1 MKRYKQTE
9 IADVA
14 EILKKD
20 GVISVPTDTVYGIC
34 ASINSHK
41 GYEKLINIKNRPNS
55 KPFPIMCLNKE
66 QVKNI
71 AIINSDVEKLIDLFM
86 PGPITL
92 ILNKKPN
99 ILLHIIRTGTE
110 KDNKV
115 AIRIASS
122 EVLKQLIQKLGCPI
136 FLTSANKS
144 GNPVCKSLDEIEEKL
159 PSLDGIIEGNVSLD
173 QASTII
179 DCTSNK
185 YKIEREGPILLENIN
200 EELKLHKTNK
210 KLAPGA
216 KEF

>member
-1 MKRYKQTE
+1 MKRYKQSE

-66 QVKNI
+66 QIKNI
-71 AIINSDVEKLIDLFM
+71 AIINFDVEKLIDLFM

-99 ILLHIIRTGTE
+99 VLLHINRTGTE

-115 AIRIASS
+115 AIRLASS

-144 GNPVCKSLDEIEEKL
+144 GNQVCNSLDEIETAL
-159 PSLDGIIEGNVSLD
+159 PNLDGILEGEISYRK
-173 QASTII
+173 ASTIV
-179 DCTSNK
+179 DCTNNTLT
-185 YKIEREGPILLENIN
+185 IQREGPISLDNIR
-200 EELKLHKTNK
+200 EKLKI
-210 KLAPGA
+210 
-216 KEF
+216 

>member
-9 IADVA
+9 IAEAA

-41 GYEKLINIKNRPNS
+41 GYKKLINIKNRPNS

-99 ILLHIIRTGTE
+99 ILLHINRTGTE

-115 AIRIASS
+115 AIRLASS
-122 EVLKQLIQKLGCPI
+122 EVLIKLIQKLGCPI

-144 GNPVCKSLDEIEEKL
+144 GNQVCKSLDEIEMNL
-159 PSLDGIIEGNVSLD
+159 ASLDGILEGNVSLG

-179 DCTSNK
+179 DCTNNM
-185 YKIEREGPILLENIN
+185 YKIEREGPISLENIN
-200 EELKLHKTNK
+200 EELKLYKNK
-210 KLAPGA
+210 
-216 KEF
+216 

>member
-9 IADVA
+9 IAEAA

-41 GYEKLINIKNRPNS
+41 GYEKLINIKNRPDS

-99 ILLHIIRTGTE
+99 ILLHINRTGTE

-115 AIRIASS
+115 AIRLASS
-122 EVLKQLIQKLGCPI
+122 KVLIKLIQKLGCPI

-144 GNPVCKSLDEIEEKL
+144 GNQVCKSLDEIETNL
-159 PSLDGIIEGNVSLD
+159 ASLDGILEGNVSLG

-179 DCTSNK
+179 DCTNNM
-185 YKIEREGPILLENIN
+185 YRIEREGPISIENIN
-200 EELKLHKTNK
+200 EQLKLYKTK
-210 KLAPGA
+210 
-216 KEF
+216 

>member
-9 IADVA
+9 IAEAA

-41 GYEKLINIKNRPNS
+41 GYEKLINIKNRPDS

-99 ILLHIIRTGTE
+99 ILLHINRTGTE

-115 AIRIASS
+115 AIRLASS
-122 EVLKQLIQKLGCPI
+122 EVLIKLIQKLGCPI

-144 GNPVCKSLDEIEEKL
+144 GNQVCKSLDEIETNL
-159 PSLDGIIEGNVSLD
+159 ASLDGILEGNVSLG

-179 DCTSNK
+179 DCTNNM
-185 YKIEREGPILLENIN
+185 YRIEREGPISIENIN
-200 EELKLHKTNK
+200 EQLKLYKTK
-210 KLAPGA
+210 
-216 KEF
+216 

>member
-9 IADVA
+9 IAEAA

-41 GYEKLINIKNRPNS
+41 GYEKLINIKNRPDS

-99 ILLHIIRTGTE
+99 ILLHINRTGTE

-115 AIRIASS
+115 AIRLASS
-122 EVLKQLIQKLGCPI
+122 KVLIKLIQKLGCPI

-144 GNPVCKSLDEIEEKL
+144 GNQVCKSLDEIETNL
-159 PSLDGIIEGNVSLD
+159 ASLDGILEGNVSLG

-179 DCTSNK
+179 DCTNNM
-185 YKIEREGPILLENIN
+185 YRIEREGPISLENIN
-200 EELKLHKTNK
+200 EQLKLYKTK
-210 KLAPGA
+210 
-216 KEF
+216 